1 MPPTRK
7 GVTSQSTASTSSS
20 VQLKSSAHGDAK
32 SKRKHG
38 HQQKDD
44 ASSPLALP
52 GVQKIKAQLRQT
64 RRLLAKDKL
73 AADVR
78 TKTERRLKSLEAD
91 LAQAERV
98 RKERAMSARY
108 HGVKFF
114 ERQKIT
120 RRIQQVKRQLSQ
132 SEASD
137 KGKEAAK
144 LGKKERKQ
152 LEKKLEELRVDLNY
166 IIHYPKLK
174 KYISLFP
181 PELRS
186 QSQEHSDPYP
196 HSYSRP
202 SGSENETDAQREE
215 VRAWVREQMAA
226 SEMSAEPELE
236 IRSANK
242 DGVRLPKHISDRYPA
257 AGHQGG
263 KQDKMDVEIGVQ
275 RDEFFGDDDDNSDG
289 ERIEG
294 NGLDG
299 NGSGSDIA

>member
-20 VQLKSSAHGDAK
+20 VQPKSSAHGDGK

-78 TKTERRLKSLEAD
+78 TKTERRLKSLEGD
-91 LAQAERV
+91 LAQAERI

-132 SEASD
+132 SDASN
-137 KGKEAAK
+137 KGKEAEN

-186 QSQEHSDPYP
+186 QSHEHSDPYP

-202 SGSENETDAQREE
+202 TGSEKETDAQREE

-226 SEMSAEPELE
+226 SEMNAEPELE

-242 DGVRLPKHISDRYPA
+242 DGVRLPKHISDINPA